1 MHKNTTIVAIATGP
15 GGALALIRVSGP
27 EAIAVTD
34 RIFSPR
40 GGKRL
45 TDRPGFSI
53 TYGDIRD
60 GGRTV
65 DDVLVSVF
73 RAPRS
78 YTGDDMTEISCHG
91 SSYVQQEILSLL
103 LREGAVAATPGE
115 FTLRAFLHGKMDL
128 SQAEAVADV
137 IAADSRA
144 SHALA
149 ANQMRGGYSEE
160 FRTLRDRLIEVAS
173 LVELEL
179 DFGEEEVEFADRNQ
193 LFALIDAIDEKI
205 DSLKSSFALG
215 NVIKNGVPVAIVGPP
230 NVGKSTLLNALLK
243 ENRAL
248 VSDIAGTTR
257 DLIEEEITL
266 GGIRFRFIDTA
277 GIRATD
283 DTLESMGIERTLRRM
298 EQASIVLLVADVADD
313 PATLPVRVDALGL
326 SSGQSLAV
334 VLNKADRLPENEL
347 PARVGEWRRFSGDVP
362 LFALSARSGQG
373 LASLT
378 GHLCAS
384 VQDERVERG
393 DVIVSNTRHYEALT
407 RASESLDGVRRAL
420 TSSLPGDLLSED
432 LRSVIHA
439 LGLITGDITTD
450 DILASIFSKFC
461 IGK

>member
-1 MHKNTTIVAIATGP
+1 MPENTTIAAIATGP

-34 RIFSPR
+34 RVFWHP

-45 TDRPGFSI
+45 ADQPGFSI
-53 TYGDIRD
+53 AYGDIRD
-60 GGRTV
+60 GTRTV

-78 YTGDDMTEISCHG
+78 YTGDDMAEISCHG
-91 SSYVQQEILSLL
+91 SPYIQQEILRLL
-103 LREGAVAATPGE
+103 LCKGAVAAAPGE
-115 FTLRAFLHGKMDL
+115 FTLRAFLHGKMGL
-128 SQAEAVADV
+128 LQAEAVADV
-137 IAADSRA
+137 IASDSRA

-160 FRTLRDRLIEVAS
+160 FRALRGRLIEVAS

-179 DFGEEEVEFADRNQ
+179 DFGEEEVEFADRSQ
-193 LFALIDAIDEKI
+193 LLLLIDAIGEKI

-277 GIRATD
+277 GIRTTD
-283 DTLESMGIERTLRRM
+283 DTLESMGIERTLQRM
-298 EQASIVLLVADVADD
+298 EQAAIVLLLTDIADD
-313 PATLPVRVDALGL
+313 PAVLPVRIESLNL
-326 SSGQSLAV
+326 STGQSLAI
-334 VLNKADRLPENEL
+334 VLNKSDLLSEDEL
-347 PARVGEWRRFSGDVP
+347 TARTEEWQRVWAETSF
-362 LFALSARSGQG
+362 FALSAKSGQG
-373 LASLT
+373 LPQLSDY
-378 GHLCAS
+378 LCAAIR
-384 VQDERVERG
+384 DERIERG
-393 DVIVSNTRHYEALT
+393 DVIVSNVRHHEALI
-407 RASESLDGVRRAL
+407 RASESLQHARAAL
-420 TSSLPGDLLSED
+420 TSALSGDLLSED
-432 LRSVIHA
+432 LRGVIHA
-439 LGLITGDITTD
+439 LDLITGDITTD
-450 DILASIFSKFC
+450 DILSSIFSKFC